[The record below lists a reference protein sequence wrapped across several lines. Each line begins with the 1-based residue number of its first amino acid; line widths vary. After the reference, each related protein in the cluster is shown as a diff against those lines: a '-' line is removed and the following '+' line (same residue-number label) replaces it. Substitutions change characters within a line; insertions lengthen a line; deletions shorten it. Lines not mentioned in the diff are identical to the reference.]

1 VATAVEELSAAMKM
15 FRGPEP
21 RIRLKPDEFRLLRDL
36 MNEQAGLHFDESAMF
51 LFDRRLGERV
61 LALEL
66 STFDEYYK
74 YLRFNVRGA
83 AELDEAVELLTTKET
98 YFFRQEYQLRAFS
111 KELLPRL
118 AQINA
123 TRRRLTVWSAG
134 CSTGEEAY
142 TLAILIHEAGIF
154 EGWDLRIIGSDIS
167 KQNVAAARRGV
178 YRSSSFRA
186 TSAAARRAYFLDRED
201 GAHVSDAIKKYCHFG
216 QLNLLE
222 TSRAGLVGRVDVIF
236 CRNVL
241 IYFDLRTRRRVID
254 NLYERLVPGGYLLL
268 GHSESLL
275 NVSTAFELVHLQEDL
290 IYRKPL
296 TTDRLEGKTNR

>member
-1 VATAVEELSAAMKM
+1 M

-61 LALEL
+61 VALEL
-66 STFDEYYK
+66 SSFDEYYK

-111 KELLPRL
+111 KELLQRL
-118 AQINA
+118 VQINA

-142 TLAILIHEAGIF
+142 TVAILTHESGLF
-154 EGWDLRIIGSDIS
+154 EGWDVRIIGSDIS

-186 TSAAARRAYFLDRED
+186 TPPAARRAYFVDRSD
-201 GAHVSDAIKKYCHFG
+201 GAHVTDVIKKYCHFG

-241 IYFDLRTRRRVID
+241 IYFDLRSRRRVID

-275 NVSTAFELVHLQEDL
+275 NVSTAFELVHLEDDL
-290 IYRKPL
+290 VYRKPL
-296 TTDRLEGKTNR
+296 TTDRLEGKTIR